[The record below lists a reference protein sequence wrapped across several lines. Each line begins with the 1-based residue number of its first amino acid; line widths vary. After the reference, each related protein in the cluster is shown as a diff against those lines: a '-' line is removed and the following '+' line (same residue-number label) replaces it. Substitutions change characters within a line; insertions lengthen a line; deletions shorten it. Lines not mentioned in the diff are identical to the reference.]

1 MGSVPSS
8 VRPSSGDQ
16 NRVSAAAL
24 LLQDGSPPAEVGGPC
39 LDSSPES
46 IGREPGLIE
55 LQHLSKSY
63 GNGRRSA
70 PVQALDHLSL
80 TVPASCLYG
89 LLGPNGA
96 GKTTALR
103 ILATLL
109 APDAGSVRV
118 AGLDALTNPR
128 AVRRLLGYVA
138 QEVAIDKILT
148 GRELLALQ
156 GDLYHLNR
164 SERDGRIA
172 ELIALLGMADWIDRR
187 CGGYSGGMRR
197 RLDLAAGLLHRPRVL
212 VLDEPTVGLD
222 IESRSAIWQVL
233 LQLRDQGTTVLLS
246 SHYLEEVD
254 ALADRLAILE
264 AGRVIAEGSPSELKG
279 ALGGDR
285 VTLRVREFSDEEE
298 ARRVRDLLE
307 RCEGVRQVVINR
319 AQGHSLNLV
328 VENATVVERLRNQLE
343 AAQVPVF
350 ALAQSRASLDD
361 VYLQA
366 TGRTL
371 MDAELAVA
379 GQRDPKA
386 ERKLAMR

>member
-1 MGSVPSS
+1 
-8 VRPSSGDQ
+8 
-16 NRVSAAAL
+16 
-24 LLQDGSPPAEVGGPC
+24 
-39 LDSSPES
+39 
-46 IGREPGLIE
+46 LIE
-55 LQHLSKSY
+55 LEHLSKQY
-63 GNGRRSA
+63 GTGRRSA
-70 PVQALDHLSL
+70 PVRALDDFSL
-80 TVPASCLYG
+80 LIPDGSLYG

-103 ILATLL
+103 ILCTLL
-109 APDAGSVRV
+109 APDSGSVRV
-118 AGLDALTNPR
+118 AGLDALRDPR
-128 AVRRLLGYVA
+128 GVRRLLGYVA
-138 QEVAIDKILT
+138 QEVALDKILT

-156 GDLYHLNR
+156 GDLYHLAR
-164 SERDGRIA
+164 ADRDARIA
-172 ELIALLGMADWIDRR
+172 ALIDLLGMGEWIDRR

-222 IESRSAIWQVL
+222 IESRAAIWQVL
-233 LQLRDQGTTVLLS
+233 RQLREGGTTVLLS

-254 ALADRLAILE
+254 ALADRLAIVE
-264 AGRVIAEGSPSELKG
+264 AGRVIAEGSPASLKG

-285 VTLRVREFSDEEE
+285 VTLRVREFSDEAE
-298 ARRVRDLLE
+298 ASRVQGLLE
-307 RCEGVRQVVINR
+307 HCEGVRQVVINR
-319 AQGHSLNLV
+319 AQGYSLNLV
-328 VENATVVERLRNQLE
+328 VENAAVVDRLRSQL
-343 AAQVPVF
+343 AAAELPVF

-386 ERKLAMR
+386 ERKQAMR